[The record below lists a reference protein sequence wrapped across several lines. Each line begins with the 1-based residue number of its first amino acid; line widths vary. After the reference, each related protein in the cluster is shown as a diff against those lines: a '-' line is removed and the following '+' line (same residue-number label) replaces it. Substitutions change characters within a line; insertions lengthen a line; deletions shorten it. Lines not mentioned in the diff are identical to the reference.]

1 MPPKITKEKIAV
13 IGLGYVGLP
22 LLEALSKKFN
32 TVGFDISPYR
42 INQLKKGVDITRE
55 INSSKLKKLSS
66 SLTSQ
71 VNGIENCSVYIV
83 SVPTPIKKNK
93 QPDLTPIKTA
103 CELIGKVLSKG
114 NLVIFESTVYPGLTE
129 EYCVPILE
137 KFSKLKYV
145 YDFSVGYSPERIN
158 PGDKKHTLSSI
169 VKVVSGCDRKSLQRV
184 DGIYSKIVKA
194 GTHKASSIKV
204 AEAAKVIENTQRDIN
219 IALINELSQIFN
231 LLDINTNEVLNA
243 AKTKWNFHDF
253 RPGLVGGH
261 CIGVDPYYLTYKA
274 SEMGFHP
281 KMILSGRETNEFMPE
296 YIVKE
301 SIALLKT
308 KNILPKN
315 SSVLVLGLTF
325 KENCPD
331 IRNSKSLDVLEIL
344 MRSFKN
350 VHAYDP
356 LIDPIQIKQKVN
368 PKIKVLRKLP
378 SARYNLVILIS
389 PHHSLTK
396 LGPKYFKSLQKKN
409 AVFFDVKS
417 SLGNSMESLSL

>member
-1 MPPKITKEKIAV
+1 MPPRITKEKIAV

-32 TVGFDISPYR
+32 TVGFDISRSR
-42 INQLKKGVDITRE
+42 INQLKKGIDITRE
-55 INSSKLKKLSS
+55 INSSKLKKLSF
-66 SLTSQ
+66 SLTSK
-71 VNGIENCSVYIV
+71 VKGIENCSVYIV
-83 SVPTPIKKNK
+83 SVPTPIKNNK
-93 QPDLTPIKTA
+93 QPDLTPIKKA

-137 KFSKLKYV
+137 KFSKLKYIH
-145 YDFSVGYSPERIN
+145 DFSVGYSPERIN

-169 VKVVSGCDRKSLQRV
+169 IKVVSGCDRKSLQRV

-194 GTHKASSIKV
+194 GTHKASSITV

-261 CIGVDPYYLTYKA
+261 CIGVDPYYLTFKA

-281 KMILSGRETNEFMPE
+281 KMILSGRETNESMPE

-301 SIALLKT
+301 STTLLKT

-315 SSVLVLGLTF
+315 SSVLVMGLTF

-344 MRSFKN
+344 MRSFKT

-356 LIDPIQIKQKVN
+356 LIDPLQIKQKVN
-368 PKIKVLRKLP
+368 AKIKVLRKLP
-378 SARYNLVILIS
+378 SSRYNLVILIS

-396 LGPKYFKSLQKKN
+396 LGPEYFKSLQKKN

-417 SLGNSMESLSL
+417 SLGQSIESLSL

>member
-1 MPPKITKEKIAV
+1 MLPTITNEKIAV

-32 TVGFDISPYR
+32 TVGFDISSSR
-42 INQLKKGVDITRE
+42 IKELKKGIDVTGEITA
-55 INSSKLKKLSS
+55 NKLKKLSS
-66 SLTSQ
+66 LLTSQ
-71 VNGIENCSVYIV
+71 VRDIESCSVYIV
-83 SVPTPIKKNK
+83 SVPTPIQNNKKPN
-93 QPDLTPIKTA
+93 LEPIRKA
-103 CELIGKVLSKG
+103 CELIGNTLSRG
-114 NLVIFESTVYPGLTE
+114 NLVVFESTVYPGLTE

-137 KFSKLKYV
+137 KFSKLKYID
-145 YDFSVGYSPERIN
+145 DFAVGYSPERIN

-169 VKVVSGCDRKSLQRV
+169 VKVVSGCDAKSLKRV
-184 DGIYSKIVKA
+184 DSIYSKVIKA

-231 LLDINTNEVLNA
+231 LLDIDTSEVLNA

-261 CIGVDPYYLTYKA
+261 CIGVDPYYLTFKA

-281 KMILSGRETNEFMPE
+281 RMILSGRETNEFMSE

-301 SIALLKT
+301 SVDSLKA

-315 SSVLVLGLTF
+315 SSALVMGLTF

-344 MRSFKN
+344 TRSFKS

-356 LIDPIQIKQKVN
+356 LIDPKMIKKKVN
-368 PKIKVLRKLP
+368 AKIKVLRKLP
-378 SARYNLVILIS
+378 SSKYNLIILIS
-389 PHHSLTK
+389 PHQSLTK
-396 LGPKYFKSLQKKN
+396 LGPTYFRSLQKKN

-417 SLGNSMESLSL
+417 SLGNAMESLSL

>member
-1 MPPKITKEKIAV
+1 MPPISTKEKIAV

-22 LLEALSKKFN
+22 LLEALSKKFK
-32 TVGFDISPYR
+32 TVGFDISSSR
-42 INQLKKGVDITRE
+42 ITELKKGVDVTGE
-55 INSSKLKKLSS
+55 INSNKLKKLSS

-71 VNGIENCSVYIV
+71 VKDIESCSVYIV
-83 SVPTPIKKNK
+83 SVPTPIKNNK
-93 QPDLTPIKTA
+93 KPNLTPIKKA
-103 CELIGKVLSKG
+103 CELIGSILSSG

-137 KFSKLKYV
+137 KFSKLKFID
-145 YDFSVGYSPERIN
+145 DFSVGYSPERIN

-169 VKVVSGCDRKSLQRV
+169 IKVVSGCDEKSLNRV
-184 DGIYSKIVKA
+184 DSIYSKIVKA
-194 GTHKASSIKV
+194 GTYKASSIRV

-231 LLDINTNEVLNA
+231 LLDIDTNEVLNA

-281 KMILSGRETNEFMPE
+281 KMILSGRETNEFMSE
-296 YIVKE
+296 YIVKK
-301 SIALLKT
+301 SIALLKS
-308 KNILPKN
+308 KNVSPKN
-315 SSVLVLGLTF
+315 SSVLVMGLTF

-344 MRSFKN
+344 TRSFKS
-350 VHAYDP
+350 VDAYDP
-356 LIDPIQIKQKVN
+356 LIDVMKIKQNVN
-368 PKIKVLRKLP
+368 PKIKVLKKLP
-378 SARYNLVILIS
+378 NSKYNLVILVS
-389 PHHSLTK
+389 PHKSLIK

-417 SLGNSMESLSL
+417 SLGHSMESLSL

>member
-1 MPPKITKEKIAV
+1 MPPSITKEKIAV

-22 LLEALSKKFN
+22 LLEALSKKFK
-32 TVGFDISPYR
+32 TVGFDISSSR
-42 INQLKKGVDITRE
+42 IKELKKGIDVTGE
-55 INSSKLKKLSS
+55 INSNKLKKLSS

-71 VNGIENCSVYIV
+71 VKDIESCSVYIV
-83 SVPTPIKKNK
+83 SVPTPIKNNK
-93 QPDLTPIKTA
+93 KPNLRPIKKA
-103 CELIGKVLSKG
+103 CELIGNILSKG
-114 NLVIFESTVYPGLTE
+114 DLVVFESTVYPGLTE

-137 KFSKLKYV
+137 KFSKLKYID
-145 YDFSVGYSPERIN
+145 DFSVGYSPERIN

-169 VKVVSGCDRKSLQRV
+169 IKVVSGCDNKSLKRI
-184 DGIYSKIVKA
+184 DSIYSKVVKA
-194 GTHKASSIKV
+194 GTYKASSIRV

-219 IALINELSQIFN
+219 IALVNELSQIFN
-231 LLDINTNEVLNA
+231 LLDIDTNEVLNA

-261 CIGVDPYYLTYKA
+261 CIGVDPYYLTHKA

-281 KMILSGRETNEFMPE
+281 KMILSGRETNEFMSK
-296 YIVKE
+296 YIVKK
-301 SIALLKT
+301 SIALLKS
-308 KNILPKN
+308 KNISPKN
-315 SSVLVLGLTF
+315 SSAIVMGLTF

-344 MRSFKN
+344 TRKFKT

-356 LIDPIQIKQKVN
+356 LIDNLKIKQN
-368 PKIKVLRKLP
+368 ISPKIKVLEKLP
-378 SARYNLVILIS
+378 NSKYNLVILIS
-389 PHHSLTK
+389 PHRSLIK

-417 SLGNSMESLSL
+417 SLGSSMESLSL